1 MTAIESVLKD
11 LKQLRMEALN
21 GDQQALARFA
31 NMTLAAWP
39 TIQHALEELDRR
51 RIV

>member
-1 MTAIESVLKD
+1 MTAIEQLLYD
-11 LKQLRMEALN
+11 LKNRRMEALN
-21 GDQQALARFA
+21 GDDESLRRFA
-31 NMTLAAWP
+31 NLCLGAWP